1 MSKIQKLEGAHI
13 ALVAMGESQL
23 DFHLAKSHSKSW
35 DEVWGINA
43 MGGITD
49 CDRLFMLDPA
59 SRFLDSDAAGS
70 QTGIMQQ
77 VILNHP
83 GPIYTC
89 ELDDRCPGLV
99 KYPLLEVV
107 KETRCSYFNN
117 TVPFAIAFA
126 LYNKV
131 ARLEL
136 FGIDFTYK
144 GNLHFAEAGRSCV
157 EFWLAKCIENGMI
170 VSVAPRSGL
179 LDTDLPI
186 HEKLYGYHRLDDPT
200 LVLIDE
206 EEDEFFLMGNKEYT
220 EKLDKVRR
228 NEAELVQAVI
238 TPPEAKRY

>member
-1 MSKIQKLEGAHI
+1 MRLEHLEGANI

-23 DFHLAKSHSKSW
+23 DFHLAKTHSKTW

-43 MGGITD
+43 MGEITK
-49 CDRLFMLDPA
+49 CDRIFMLDPA
-59 SRFLDSDAAGS
+59 SRFLDSDASGS
-70 QTGIMQQ
+70 QTGIMKDL
-77 VILNHP
+77 VLNHP

-89 ELDDRCPGLV
+89 ELDERCPGLV
-99 KYPLLEVV
+99 EFPITEVV
-107 KETRCSYFNN
+107 KATRCSYFNN

-136 FGIDFTYK
+136 YGIDFTYK

-157 EFWLAKCIENGMI
+157 EYWLAKCIENGMT

-179 LDTDLPI
+179 LDTDVPI
-186 HEKLYGYHRLDDPT
+186 QEKVYGYHRLDNPT

-206 EEDEFFLMGNKEYT
+206 DKDEFYTMGFNEYSQEL
-220 EKLDKVRR
+220 EKRR
-228 NEAELVQAVI
+228 RKDAELISTVN

>member
-1 MSKIQKLEGAHI
+1 MSRIEKLEGASI

-23 DFHLAKSHSKSW
+23 DFHLSKSHSVEF

-43 MGGITD
+43 MAGITE
-49 CDRLFMLDPA
+49 CDRVFMMDPA

-70 QTGIMQQ
+70 QTGIMTK
-77 VILNHP
+77 VLKTHN

-99 KYPLLEVV
+99 EYPLLDVGET
-107 KETRCSYFNN
+107 TRCSYFNN

-126 LYNKV
+126 LYHKV
-131 ARLEL
+131 GRLNL
-136 FGIDFTYK
+136 FGLDFTYK

-157 EFWLAKCIENGMI
+157 EFWLAKCIENNMV

-179 LDTDLPI
+179 LDTDTPI
-186 HEKLYGYHRLDDPT
+186 QDKLYGYHRLEDP
-200 LVLIDE
+200 LLILIDE
-206 EEDEFFLMGNKEYT
+206 EKDEFFTMGYKEYT
-220 EKLDKVRR
+220 EQLQEKHRA
-228 NEAELVQAVI
+228 EAEIVSVVN